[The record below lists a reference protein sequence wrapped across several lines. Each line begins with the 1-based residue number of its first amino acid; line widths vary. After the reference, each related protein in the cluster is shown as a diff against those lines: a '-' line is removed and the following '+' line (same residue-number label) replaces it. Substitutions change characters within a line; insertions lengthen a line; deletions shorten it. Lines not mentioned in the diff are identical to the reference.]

1 MQLALPLLLLASLP
15 ALPKN
20 DLESIGRR
28 IWQNEAA
35 GKIEG
40 LTDWNQGEHFASLG
54 IGHFIWYPAGPKGP
68 FEESFPSLVSFLK
81 KEGVRLPDWLD
92 EHTECPWPNR
102 AAFIADAN
110 SPRLIQLRAVL
121 AASLS
126 QQSAFLARRLERAL
140 PSMLASASSPD
151 QAKIKGLFERLGSSA
166 KGRFAMI
173 DYVNFKGEGIKAT
186 ERYSGQGWGLLQV
199 LASMPADGGVRE
211 FSAAAA
217 KTLTQRVKNSPPER
231 NEARWLPGWLN
242 RVRAYS
248 D

>member
-1 MQLALPLLLLASLP
+1 M
-15 ALPKN
+15 
-20 DLESIGRR
+20 LE
-28 IWQNEAA
+28 
-35 GKIEG
+35 
-40 LTDWNQGEHFASLG
+40 
-54 IGHFIWYPAGPKGP
+54 
-68 FEESFPSLVSFLK
+68 
-81 KEGVRLPDWLD
+81 
-92 EHTECPWPNR
+92 
-102 AAFIADAN
+102 
-110 SPRLIQLRAVL
+110 
-121 AASLS
+121 
-126 QQSAFLARRLERAL
+126 
-140 PSMLASASSPD
+140 SASSPD

-166 KGRFAMI
+166 KGRLAMI
-173 DYVNFKGEGIKAT
+173 DYVNLKGEGMKAT